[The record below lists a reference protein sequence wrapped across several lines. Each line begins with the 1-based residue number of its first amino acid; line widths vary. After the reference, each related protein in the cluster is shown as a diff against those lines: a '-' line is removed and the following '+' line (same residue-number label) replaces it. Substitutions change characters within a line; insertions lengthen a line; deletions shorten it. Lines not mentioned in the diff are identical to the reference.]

1 MIKSGLKLHYM
12 PRANRFRRVHL
23 LGVATA
29 FLGFVIS
36 AAADNMVTIAGAG
49 ADGFSGD
56 GGNALAAQFGAISGL
71 AVDAQGNIYLAD
83 TWNQRV
89 RMIDSGGNISTIAGS
104 GVSGDGGDG
113 GPALGAALRWPFG
126 LARDTAGNLYVS
138 TGSRVRKILANG
150 TIMAFAGTP
159 SPGYGGDGQSAAVA
173 SLREPHGLA
182 VDAAGNVYIADS
194 GNFRIRKVN
203 PLGVITTIAG
213 MGQAGYSGDG
223 GPATAA
229 RIGYISA
236 LALDPVG
243 NLYVSDPYNHCVR
256 RISSSGTIQ
265 TVAGG
270 SFGTGGDGGPPTSA
284 QLKYPRGLAVDRN
297 GNLFVADSL
306 NNRIRV
312 AAAGGVLFTA
322 AGTGAAGFGGDAGP
336 GPYASLNLPY
346 ALAADPAGDI
356 YIADLRNFRIRC
368 LQSPRVPPQP
378 APNLG
383 TPIVN
388 SASYSGP
395 AAPGALVSVFGE
407 NLADGNASAAAI
419 PLPASLGGATVLI
432 NGSPAPMLFASSGQ
446 INFQMPIV
454 SPGIV
459 SMQVQRDGI
468 GSNPVNVGVSPS
480 VPGIFAW
487 VENQGIIQNQDYTL
501 NTPGNP
507 ARPGTAI
514 IIWATGPGAV
524 SPSVPAGQAAPDGP
538 LAQTLATPTAT
549 IGGISA
555 QILFTGMAPGF
566 VGLWQINA
574 MVPGNAPAGDNIP
587 VQVAINGSA
596 SNTVTMAVQ

>member
-23 LGVATA
+23 LGAATA

-126 LARDTAGNLYVS
+126 LARDTTGNLYVS

-356 YIADLRNFRIRC
+356 YIADLRKFRIRC

-383 TPIVN
+383 
-388 SASYSGP
+388 
-395 AAPGALVSVFGE
+395 
-407 NLADGNASAAAI
+407 
-419 PLPASLGGATVLI
+419 
-432 NGSPAPMLFASSGQ
+432 
-446 INFQMPIV
+446 
-454 SPGIV
+454 
-459 SMQVQRDGI
+459 
-468 GSNPVNVGVSPS
+468 SPS
-480 VPGIFAW
+480 
-487 VENQGIIQNQDYTL
+487 
-501 NTPGNP
+501 
-507 ARPGTAI
+507 
-514 IIWATGPGAV
+514 
-524 SPSVPAGQAAPDGP
+524 
-538 LAQTLATPTAT
+538 
-549 IGGISA
+549 
-555 QILFTGMAPGF
+555 
-566 VGLWQINA
+566 
-574 MVPGNAPAGDNIP
+574 
-587 VQVAINGSA
+587 
-596 SNTVTMAVQ
+596 